1 MSHAL
6 LAHSE
11 RVTHHLCHSPS
22 HQLTLVVDLDER
34 GIFHF
39 TMTPAPNFAGLRH
52 SSLWQVYQELT

>member
-11 RVTHHLCHSPS
+11 RVTHHLSHSPS

-34 GIFHF
+34 GIFQAHVEDGHQ
-39 TMTPAPNFAGLRH
+39 MRAPD
-52 SSLWQVYQELT
+52 LTYH